1 MFIELCMKGNS
12 LPTLKG
18 NNSCKTHNFRIKVIN
33 VKWSIGSLAI
43 LLLYYCKTTELT
55 VMFFIYII
63 YYHVINYVCLK
74 IDKNMQINRL

>member
-43 LLLYYCKTTELT
+43 LA
-55 VMFFIYII
+55 FF
-63 YYHVINYVCLK
+63 NYNK
-74 IDKNMQINRL
+74 ICIFKCNMKGQFLPNLVPIHANGFGEN